1 MKQTQMKKY
10 GDVVAANL
18 FIAAKLDE
26 LGVAS
31 NYIGYYYL
39 IDIFEIT
46 INGQREVKSYSREI
60 FPIVSQRFDKTTCTV
75 ERNIRVLINKC
86 WNMEMSKKLKYFYN
100 ENIKPTCCQ
109 FIALIKSY
117 ILSYLM

>member
-1 MKQTQMKKY
+1 MRKY
-10 GDVVAANL
+10 GDVVAENL
-18 FIAAKLDE
+18 FIATKLDE

-60 FPIVSQRFDKTTCTV
+60 FPIVSQRFSKTTCTV

-86 WNMEMSKKLKYFYN
+86 WNEEMSKKLKYFYK
-100 ENIKPTCCQ
+100 ENLKPTCCQ
-109 FIALIKSY
+109 FIALIKNY
-117 ILSYLM
+117 ILSFLM